1 MKGGI
6 LSEMK
11 KISEKIKEYKSLII
25 VAIIFIVICL
35 GMLIFTQIKSTE
47 NVNATNVTQYFETPD
62 RIVYKKKEKDEY
74 YVFNPY
80 EEGYRNIIQ
89 QLTRCIGNF
98 EGNSNITEQELKQ
111 MENEENYIELD
122 YNTISKN
129 YVIFYEKDNL
139 NVIKRTNSGGTLVK
153 SSINEKEQLKQLIE
167 KEIQNKQY
175 YQMSDN
181 KEYKIENEVSID
193 KVEKNTQL
201 KKYETGVYGIK
212 AQNIQTL
219 NDIIAQY
226 ELQLEENIPEDVFN
240 KADVIVLFSKWD
252 ISKIETR
259 IGGITYYF
267 TGNSRFNT
275 YIPDIFVASKAINTN
290 CIYRNF
296 SMANTYVS
304 KTLSGIITEIE
315 ENTVFIQDDN
325 QEVQQVLIKGNAII
339 KNGRTQKDMSF
350 KEIKVNDKIS
360 IDNVEYSE
368 NKLQTKEGTTIQVI
382 RNIHGEKLKKE
393 LLSIPEIQADIESIN
408 NTGKSIILNCKLR
421 DWYYTND
428 YQKAETVDVQIIVE
442 KDTTVLGSTENQ
454 LEVLEEMMQRDNT
467 IYVTLKQNQSGT
479 LVAENIEQ
487 MGC

>member
-1 MKGGI
+1 M
-6 LSEMK
+6 L
-11 KISEKIKEYKSLII
+11 EKIKKYKSLII
-25 VAIIFIVICL
+25 VSVIFIVICI
-35 GMLIFTQIKSTE
+35 GMIIFTQIKSIE
-47 NVNATNVTQYFETPD
+47 KVGATNSTQYFETPD
-62 RIVYKKKEKDEY
+62 RIVYKKKSKDEY
-74 YVFNPY
+74 YVFNPD
-80 EEGYRNIIQ
+80 EEGYRNIIE
-89 QLTRCIGNF
+89 QLTRCIGSF
-98 EGNSNITEQELKQ
+98 EENNVVTEQELKQ
-111 MENEENYIELD
+111 MESEENYIELD

-129 YVIFYEKDNL
+129 YVIFYEKDNF
-139 NVIKRTNSGGTLVK
+139 NVIKRTDNGGTLVR
-153 SSINEKEQLKQLIE
+153 SNINEKEQLKQLIE
-167 KEIQNKQY
+167 KEIQNKQHF
-175 YQMSDN
+175 QMSDN
-181 KEYKIENEVSID
+181 KEYKVKNEVTID
-193 KVEKNTQL
+193 EVENNTQL

-212 AQNIQTL
+212 VQDSQTF
-219 NDIIAQY
+219 NAIISQY
-226 ELQLEENIPEDVFN
+226 GLQLEENIQEDAFN
-240 KADVIVLFSKWD
+240 KADVMVIFSRWD

-275 YIPDIFVASKAINTN
+275 YIPDIFIASKAINTN

-296 SMANTYVS
+296 SMANTQVS
-304 KTLSGIITEIE
+304 RTLSGIITGIE
-315 ENTVFIQDDN
+315 GNTVYIQDDN
-325 QEVQQVLIKGNAII
+325 QEVQQVIIKGNAVI

-350 KEIKVNDKIS
+350 EEIKVNDKIS

-408 NTGKSIILNCKLR
+408 NTGKSVILNCKLR